1 VPALLGFLVGA
12 RGYSYALASSL
23 LLFSSFGSSL
33 LQPLLGFHADRLR
46 HAAWM
51 VPAGVALAA
60 AGIAGAGVLP
70 SYVGCA
76 AALAV
81 ASVGVALFHP
91 EAARSAGAVAAASGG
106 RGAAMSVF
114 AFGGTSGWAV
124 APLAVSGAVAA
135 VGLRGTLLVAAL
147 PAAAAA
153 VLLRRPPVPRARYAA
168 QRETAAAALRPER
181 WGRFAAAAGA
191 ASFRSGVQF
200 GLQAFVP
207 LYAWRQLHVGHTA
220 ANATVTV
227 LLAAGAVGTLLGGRL
242 ADRFGFERTVRASFV
257 LLPLLVAPL
266 PFVPIWAVFVL
277 MALVGL
283 AMDVNFYP
291 LVILAQDA
299 LPRRAGFASGIVL
312 GLSIGLGA
320 LIASG
325 LGVLADH
332 SGLGTTMVVVAGI
345 AAAALVAVLPLRA
358 EL

>member
-1 VPALLGFLVGA
+1 
-12 RGYSYALASSL
+12 
-23 LLFSSFGSSL
+23 
-33 LQPLLGFHADRLR
+33 
-46 HAAWM
+46 
-51 VPAGVALAA
+51 
-60 AGIAGAGVLP
+60 
-70 SYVGCA
+70 
-76 AALAV
+76 
-81 ASVGVALFHP
+81 
-91 EAARSAGAVAAASGG
+91 
-106 RGAAMSVF
+106 MSVF

-124 APLAVSGAVAA
+124 APLAVSGAVTA

-147 PAAAAA
+147 PALAAL

-168 QRETAAAALRPER
+168 HRETTGGPDR
-181 WGRFAAAAGA
+181 WGRFAAVAGA

-242 ADRFGFERTVRASFV
+242 ADRFGFERTVRASFLV
-257 LLPLLVAPL
+257 LPLLVAPL

-277 MALVGL
+277 LAFAGL

-299 LPRRAGFASGIVL
+299 LPRRVGFASGIVL

-320 LIASG
+320 LIASL

-332 SGLGTTMVVVAGI
+332 AGLGTTTVVVAGI